1 MPESGLKNQIKQRA
15 GTLMWRTFANEGEGG
30 GRG

>member
-15 GTLMWRTFANEGEGG
+15 GTLMWRTFANEEGG